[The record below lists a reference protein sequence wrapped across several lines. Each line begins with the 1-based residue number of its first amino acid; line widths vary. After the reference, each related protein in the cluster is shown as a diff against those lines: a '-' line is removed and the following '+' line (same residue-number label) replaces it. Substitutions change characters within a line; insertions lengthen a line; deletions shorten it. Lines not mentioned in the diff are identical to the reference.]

1 LIKKTAN
8 NLFRLRFV
16 LNFLD
21 IRETDI
27 KNLRDCN
34 ILEAYSIKKRN
45 IELYSDFYEKNDNGV
60 AFVRDFVIGDP
71 DLVFVLRTCE
81 FLALL
86 RYFRGLR
93 TGEETKNA
101 ER

>member
-8 NLFRLRFV
+8 NLFRLCFV

-27 KNLRDCN
+27 KNLRDCD

-45 IELYSDFYEKNDNGV
+45 IELYSDFYEKNDNDV
-60 AFVRDFVIGDP
+60 AFVRDLVVCDP
-71 DLVFVLRTCE
+71 CLVSVALRTRE
-81 FLALL
+81 FLALVIL
-86 RYFRGLR
+86 SDR
-93 TGEETKNA
+93 
-101 ER
+101 